1 MRQLFQIL
9 IRLIAAA
16 HERACC
22 RCCGNVVNFLVVRQ
36 AHVPET
42 VNVDAA
48 HDVSRF
54 QKLQHRKCQLG
65 RQLLGQERFVFLRV
79 IDLRAVDQNEI
90 ARKLL
95 VEKRLRKR
103 PVQPPRRRDEQH
115 TAFLRGVKRMH
126 RARGDGLVGAQQ
138 RSVQVEG
145 NQAEVHK
152 TASFPHI
159 IFRFRAARLPAVP
172 GQAVRSGG
180 RDQAARNRLRSACR
194 TTIHRASRPCS
205 RRF

>member
-1 MRQLFQIL
+1 MRACSELLQVIC
-9 IRLIAAA
+9 RAVAAA
-16 HERACC
+16 QERLGGK
-22 RCCGNVVNFLVVRQ
+22 RSGDVVNCRVVLP
-36 AHVPET
+36 AHMTET

-95 VEKRLRKR
+95 VEKRFRKR

-138 RSVQVEG
+138 RSVQIEG

-159 IFRFRAARLPAVP
+159 IFRFRAARLPAAP

-180 RDQAARNRLRSACR
+180 RA
-194 TTIHRASRPCS
+194 
-205 RRF
+205 